1 MPEGWAWCRLR
12 NIGEYKKGPF
22 GSSLTKSMFV
32 PKSDD
37 TVKVYEQKNAI
48 QKDHTLGEYYI
59 THDYFESNMT
69 SFEVFP
75 GDILVSCAGTIGE
88 TYILPENI
96 EQGII
101 NQALMKMRITGLI
114 DIGYF
119 LMYFDHILKD
129 DSANNGKGTA
139 IKNIPPF
146 DIFKNFL
153 YPLPPLKEQK
163 RILSEIKTIFTQ
175 IENIEQNKEDL
186 ESVIK
191 QAKSKILDLAI
202 HGKLIPQ
209 DSNDEPAEELLKR
222 IATSDNRPYKKFDE
236 EELFEIPE
244 SWAWCYLHNISDL
257 LNGDRGENYPS
268 KKDYVESGI
277 PFINAGCL
285 DNGNINY
292 NVANYI
298 TEVKY
303 NTLRAGKI
311 KKGDVLYCLRGSLG
325 KTGFVTTDNK
335 GAISSSLCIFR
346 LSKAI
351 IPQFFLYVLNSNAIK
366 VQQKMVDNG
375 TAQPNLSAKDV
386 SNYAIPLPPFAEQ
399 QRIIVKIEELF
410 DKLDKIFKELT
421 K

>member
-1 MPEGWAWCRLR
+1 
-12 NIGEYKKGPF
+12 
-22 GSSLTKSMFV
+22 
-32 PKSDD
+32 
-37 TVKVYEQKNAI
+37 
-48 QKDHTLGEYYI
+48 
-59 THDYFESNMT
+59 
-69 SFEVFP
+69 
-75 GDILVSCAGTIGE
+75 
-88 TYILPENI
+88 
-96 EQGII
+96 
-101 NQALMKMRITGLI
+101 
-114 DIGYF
+114 
-119 LMYFDHILKD
+119 
-129 DSANNGKGTA
+129 
-139 IKNIPPF
+139 
-146 DIFKNFL
+146 
-153 YPLPPLKEQK
+153 
-163 RILSEIKTIFTQ
+163 
-175 IENIEQNKEDL
+175 
-186 ESVIK
+186 
-191 QAKSKILDLAI
+191 
-202 HGKLIPQ
+202 
-209 DSNDEPAEELLKR
+209 
-222 IATSDNRPYKKFDE
+222 IATSDNRPYKKFAE

-298 TEVKY
+298 TEAKY